1 MPFAGASRASIQGIA
16 RLELAK
22 GFIPTLDYA
31 FSSPAKQAF
40 GVDLFI
46 APPSWQSVLCH
57 SSVSN
62 CFNSTRRF
70 AQGFA
75 PRGAKPLLASEK
87 DNLYRPRVPLRVL
100 KLISHLFTMEQ
111 TRVWERCNLPA
122 ILSTEHRWGWH
133 GAVSAP
139 EVKGL
144 CGPLRFVC
152 LVASWRFTLS
162 NTSAPPTPLRDT
174 RP

>member
-1 MPFAGASRASIQGIA
+1 MPFAGASRASIQGMA

-22 GFIPTLDYA
+22 DLSPPFDYA
-31 FSSPAKQAF
+31 YSSPAKQAF
-40 GVDLFI
+40 GVDLPI

-87 DNLYRPRVPLRVL
+87 DTPYRPCSSPCL
-100 KLISHLFTMEQ
+100 KINFTPVHNG
-111 TRVWERCNLPA
+111 TDAGL
-122 ILSTEHRWGWH
+122 
-133 GAVSAP
+133 GAM
-139 EVKGL
+139 
-144 CGPLRFVC
+144 
-152 LVASWRFTLS
+152 
-162 NTSAPPTPLRDT
+162 
-174 RP
+174 